1 MASDPQI
8 TSILRAI
15 SRGEEGADEQLYSIV
30 YDDLKRIAARRMSQE
45 RDGHT
50 LQPTAL
56 IHEAYPRLLGDQ
68 SANWRDRRHFLG
80 AAAEAMRRVLVDH
93 ARRRAREKR
102 GGGGQ
107 RVDFPTS
114 LSADGEQVDDLIR
127 LSEALELL
135 EAQDKARAEV
145 VKLKFFVGMTHAE
158 IAEALDTP
166 LRTIERQWAFARAW
180 LQTELDS

>member
-1 MASDPQI
+1 MESDPQI
-8 TSILRAI
+8 TAILRAI
-15 SRGEEGADEQLYSIV
+15 SRGEAGADETLYRIV
-30 YDDLKRIAARRMSQE
+30 YDDLKRIAARRMSRE
-45 RDGHT
+45 REGHT

-68 SANWRDRRHFLG
+68 NANWRDRRHFLG

-102 GGGGQ
+102 GAGNR

-114 LSADGEQVDDLIR
+114 LAVDGEQVDDLIR
-127 LSEALELL
+127 LNEALEKL
-135 EAQDKARAEV
+135 EAQDESRAEV

-158 IAEALDTP
+158 IAEALETP
-166 LRTIERQWAFARAW
+166 LRTVERRWAFARAW